1 MAKNIADLTGARAGR
16 APIKTNGNHARAAKG
31 LRFGRHFTPPGS
43 HAYDLV
49 EWERR
54 TAAITGEKGQV
65 IFEQKDV
72 EVPRSWSQLAINVVA
87 QKYFHGSAGSPERE
101 TSVRQIID
109 RVVETLA
116 RWGREGGYF
125 AGEEDAQN
133 WSEELRYLLVTQH
146 ASFNSPVWF
155 NIGVPGRAQQGSAC
169 FINSVQDSMESILD
183 LVKTEGMLFKF
194 GSGTGTNL
202 SVLRSSKEQLSGGG
216 TASGP
221 VSFMKGYD
229 SFAGS
234 IKSGGTT
241 RRAAKMV
248 ILNADHP
255 DILDFIRCKA
265 EEEKK
270 AWALIEAGYNVGF
283 NVPGGAYD
291 SVQFQNA
298 NHSVRVS
305 DDFMQAVAD
314 DKEWKTKAI
323 VDGRVID
330 KYKARDLWRDIADAA
345 WICGDPGLQFD
356 STIQDWNV
364 VPNTGR
370 INATNP
376 CSEFVFLDDTACNL
390 LSLNLMKFQTDAGK
404 FDVERYR
411 HAIDVCFTG
420 QEIIVSN
427 ASYPTPAIAKNSEA
441 LRPLGLGYANLGA
454 LLMSMG
460 LAYDSEEGGRFA
472 GALTAIM
479 TGRAF
484 AQSARMAQVKGP
496 FSEYAKNREPMLRV
510 MEKHRQAAHQLSTSP
525 ESADVV
531 DAARETWDEAVKL
544 GRQHGYRNAQA
555 TVLAPTGCL
564 VGDSLVLTD
573 RGLVRLRGLGD
584 PDGDKWQVLDAEVAT
599 DQGPRKATKFFVN
612 GAEPVVTV
620 ETSRGYRIQGTTTHR
635 IKVVDGDGRWT
646 WRRLSDIRGGD
657 RVPMMLGGM
666 VGEPAE
672 VQLPPLPD
680 AYWTSDQHTFVPR
693 RMTSDLAE
701 FIGYFMGDGS
711 LHARGIR
718 VCVTSADRDVVE
730 RLTGLGESLFG
741 LKAAVT
747 EKTGYA
753 EVAFNSV
760 RLVLWWEACGFAK
773 RPPAAEHRGK
783 GYLAHVPDAV
793 LHTNDPA
800 VYGAFVRGLF
810 EADGTVSSG
819 YVSFTTITEQFSRDV
834 QAILLA
840 LGFVTT
846 RKVDAPTTGSWGS
859 SPRYVLRL
867 LNQSVSGLFGKTVG
881 FISKRKL
888 ALVAPVNHPQAA
900 RYDHIPLSQEMLNR
914 LVPDNNRLRKVLMMS
929 VRRHGAVSRRSATE
943 LLERTGSVELKQI
956 LSFFYDSVEKAALGE
971 EQLTYDLS
979 VPDNVTYVANG
990 FVSHNTIGLMMDC
1003 DTTGIEPDLALVKY
1017 KKLVGGGLLKIVNT
1031 TVPAALRK
1039 LGYDELKVK
1048 EIVEYIDENDTIEG
1062 APHLMEEHL
1071 KVFDCA
1077 FKPVNGARSIAP
1089 MGHVRMMAAVQP
1101 FISGSMSKTVNLPTD
1116 ATVADIEQ
1124 TYMESWKLGLKCIA
1138 IYRDGC
1144 KRSQPLSTS
1153 LDKEK
1158 KAAVPGEV
1166 EYRAMR
1172 RKLPDERKAVTHKF
1186 DIQGHEGY
1194 LTVGLFDDGTPGELF
1209 VTMAKEGS
1217 TISGLMDAFA
1227 TQTSYALQFGVPLKF
1242 MVDKFSH
1249 MRFEPSGFT
1258 KNKEIPI
1265 AKSIVDYIFRWMASH
1280 FLPVEEQDE
1289 AGIIRRDP
1297 APAEPAPAPA
1307 RADNAKPAS
1316 TPTELKVIASPTTNG
1331 NGGGG
1336 VQKIAFINTDAPACP
1351 DCGAITVRSGSCYKC
1366 LNCGATTGCS

>member
-1 MAKNIADLTGARAGR
+1 MAKNVADVAGEARR
-16 APIKTNGNHARAAKG
+16 NGNGHRPKVG
-31 LRFGRHFTPPGS
+31 LRFERYFTPPDS

-54 TAAITGEKGQV
+54 TAAITSEKGQV

-87 QKYFHGSAGSPERE
+87 QKYFRGSPGSQERE

-109 RVVETLA
+109 RVVETLT

-125 AGEEDAQN
+125 ATDEDADN
-133 WSEELRYLLVTQH
+133 WSEELRFLLVTQH

-155 NIGVPGRAQQGSAC
+155 NIGVPGRQQQGSAC

-221 VSFMKGYD
+221 VSFMRGYD

-255 DILDFIRCKA
+255 DVLDFIRCKA

-298 NHSVRVS
+298 NHSVRIT
-305 DDFMQAVAD
+305 DTFMNAVAD
-314 DKEWKTKAI
+314 DKTWETHAI
-323 VDGRVID
+323 VGGRTID
-330 KYKARDLWRDIADAA
+330 TYKARTLWREIADAA

-356 STIQDWNV
+356 TTIQDWNV

-390 LSLNLMKFQTDAGK
+390 LSLNLMKFQTEGGT
-404 FDVERYR
+404 FDVERFR
-411 HAIDVCFTG
+411 RAVDVCFTG
-420 QEIIVSN
+420 QEILVSN

-460 LAYDSEEGGRFA
+460 LAYDSEEGRRFA
-472 GALTAIM
+472 GAITSIM

-484 AQSARMAQVKGP
+484 AQSARMAQVKGT
-496 FSEYAKNREPMLRV
+496 FSEFPKNREPMLRV
-510 MEKHRQAAHQLSTSP
+510 MEKHRAAAHELTTSP

-531 DAARETWDEAVKL
+531 TAAQKTWDDAVAL
-544 GRQHGYRNAQA
+544 GRTHGYRNAQA
-555 TVLAPTGCL
+555 TVLAPTG
-564 VGDSLVLTD
+564 
-573 RGLVRLRGLGD
+573 
-584 PDGDKWQVLDAEVAT
+584 
-599 DQGPRKATKFFVN
+599 
-612 GAEPVVTV
+612 
-620 ETSRGYRIQGTTTHR
+620 
-635 IKVVDGDGRWT
+635 
-646 WRRLSDIRGGD
+646 
-657 RVPMMLGGM
+657 
-666 VGEPAE
+666 
-672 VQLPPLPD
+672 
-680 AYWTSDQHTFVPR
+680 
-693 RMTSDLAE
+693 
-701 FIGYFMGDGS
+701 
-711 LHARGIR
+711 
-718 VCVTSADRDVVE
+718 
-730 RLTGLGESLFG
+730 
-741 LKAAVT
+741 
-747 EKTGYA
+747 
-753 EVAFNSV
+753 
-760 RLVLWWEACGFAK
+760 
-773 RPPAAEHRGK
+773 
-783 GYLAHVPDAV
+783 
-793 LHTNDPA
+793 
-800 VYGAFVRGLF
+800 
-810 EADGTVSSG
+810 
-819 YVSFTTITEQFSRDV
+819 
-834 QAILLA
+834 
-840 LGFVTT
+840 
-846 RKVDAPTTGSWGS
+846 
-859 SPRYVLRL
+859 
-867 LNQSVSGLFGKTVG
+867 
-881 FISKRKL
+881 
-888 ALVAPVNHPQAA
+888 
-900 RYDHIPLSQEMLNR
+900 
-914 LVPDNNRLRKVLMMS
+914 
-929 VRRHGAVSRRSATE
+929 
-943 LLERTGSVELKQI
+943 
-956 LSFFYDSVEKAALGE
+956 
-971 EQLTYDLS
+971 
-979 VPDNVTYVANG
+979 
-990 FVSHNTIGLMMDC
+990 TIGLMMDC

-1017 KKLVGGGLLKIVNT
+1017 KKLVGGGLLKIVNN

-1039 LGYDELKVK
+1039 LGYDSAEVK
-1048 EIVEYIDENDTIEG
+1048 EIVEFIDDNDTIEG
-1062 APHLMEEHL
+1062 APHLADEHL

-1077 FKPVNGARSIAP
+1077 FKPVKGSRSIAP

-1101 FISGSMSKTVNLPTD
+1101 FISGSMSKTVNLPTE
-1116 ATVADIEQ
+1116 ATVEEIEQ

-1153 LDKEK
+1153 LEK
-1158 KAAVPGEV
+1158 KKEEATEV
-1166 EYRAMR
+1166 EFRAVR
-1172 RKLPDERKAVTHKF
+1172 RKLPDERRSITHKF
-1186 DIQGHEGY
+1186 DVAGHEGY
-1194 LTVGLFDDGTPGELF
+1194 LTVGLYEDGQPGELF

-1242 MVDKFSH
+1242 MVDKFTH

-1280 FLPVEEQDE
+1280 FLPAEDAEE
-1289 AGIIRRDP
+1289 AGVIRREVTVEAAPAGPAPAPSP
-1297 APAEPAPAPA
+1297 APAELRVIA
-1307 RADNAKPAS
+1307 AKPA
-1316 TPTELKVIASPTTNG
+1316 NG
-1331 NGGGG
+1331 
-1336 VQKIAFINTDAPACP
+1336 V
-1351 DCGAITVRSGSCYKC
+1351 
-1366 LNCGATTGCS
+1366 

>member
-1 MAKNIADLTGARAGR
+1 MAKNVTDIASSRPL
-16 APIKTNGNHARAAKG
+16 KNGNGNGHGSRTKG
-31 LRFGRHFTPPGS
+31 PRFGRFFTPPGS

-54 TAAITGEKGQV
+54 TAAITGEKGQI

-72 EVPRSWSQLAINVVA
+72 EVPRTWSQLAINVVA
-87 QKYFHGSAGSPERE
+87 QKYFRGNPGSPERE

-109 RVVETLA
+109 RVVDTL
-116 RWGREGGYF
+116 RKWGQEGNYF
-125 AGEEDAQN
+125 ATSEDADN
-133 WSEELRYLLVTQH
+133 WAEELRYLLVTQH

-155 NIGVPGRAQQGSAC
+155 NIGVPGRAQQASAC
-169 FINSVQDSMESILD
+169 FINSVNDSMESILD
-183 LVKTEGMLFKF
+183 LAKTEGMLFKF

-255 DILDFIRCKA
+255 DVMDFVKSKA

-270 AWALIEAGYNVGF
+270 AWALIEAGYNAGF

-305 DDFMQAVAD
+305 DDFMRAVID
-314 DKEWKTKAI
+314 DKEWKTRAV
-323 VDGRVID
+323 VDGRTID
-330 KYKARDLWRDIADAA
+330 TFKARDLWKEIADAA

-390 LSLNLMKFQTDAGK
+390 LSLNLMKFQAEQGT
-404 FDVERYR
+404 FDVERFQR
-411 HAIDVCFTG
+411 AVDITFTG
-420 QEIIVSN
+420 QEILVSN
-427 ASYPTPAIAKNSEA
+427 ASYPTPLIAKNSEA
-441 LRPLGLGYANLGA
+441 LRPLGLGYANIGA

-460 LAYDSEEGGRFA
+460 LAYDSDEGRRFA
-472 GALTAIM
+472 GAITAIM

-510 MEKHRQAAHQLSTSP
+510 MEKHRAAAYQLTTSP
-525 ESADVV
+525 ESGAVV
-531 DAARETWDEAVKL
+531 DAARATWDEAVKL
-544 GRQHGYRNAQA
+544 GRAQGYRNAQA
-555 TVLAPTGCL
+555 TVLAPTG
-564 VGDSLVLTD
+564 
-573 RGLVRLRGLGD
+573 
-584 PDGDKWQVLDAEVAT
+584 
-599 DQGPRKATKFFVN
+599 
-612 GAEPVVTV
+612 
-620 ETSRGYRIQGTTTHR
+620 
-635 IKVVDGDGRWT
+635 
-646 WRRLSDIRGGD
+646 
-657 RVPMMLGGM
+657 
-666 VGEPAE
+666 
-672 VQLPPLPD
+672 
-680 AYWTSDQHTFVPR
+680 
-693 RMTSDLAE
+693 
-701 FIGYFMGDGS
+701 
-711 LHARGIR
+711 
-718 VCVTSADRDVVE
+718 
-730 RLTGLGESLFG
+730 
-741 LKAAVT
+741 
-747 EKTGYA
+747 
-753 EVAFNSV
+753 
-760 RLVLWWEACGFAK
+760 
-773 RPPAAEHRGK
+773 
-783 GYLAHVPDAV
+783 
-793 LHTNDPA
+793 
-800 VYGAFVRGLF
+800 
-810 EADGTVSSG
+810 
-819 YVSFTTITEQFSRDV
+819 
-834 QAILLA
+834 
-840 LGFVTT
+840 
-846 RKVDAPTTGSWGS
+846 
-859 SPRYVLRL
+859 
-867 LNQSVSGLFGKTVG
+867 
-881 FISKRKL
+881 
-888 ALVAPVNHPQAA
+888 
-900 RYDHIPLSQEMLNR
+900 
-914 LVPDNNRLRKVLMMS
+914 
-929 VRRHGAVSRRSATE
+929 
-943 LLERTGSVELKQI
+943 
-956 LSFFYDSVEKAALGE
+956 
-971 EQLTYDLS
+971 
-979 VPDNVTYVANG
+979 
-990 FVSHNTIGLMMDC
+990 TIGLMMDC

-1039 LGYDELKVK
+1039 LGYDEIKVK

-1062 APHLMEEHL
+1062 APHLQDEHL

-1077 FKPVNGARSIAP
+1077 FKPVKGTRSIAP

-1101 FISGSMSKTVNLPTD
+1101 FISGSMSKTVNLPTE
-1116 ATVADIEQ
+1116 ATIEDIQQ
-1124 TYMESWKLGLKCIA
+1124 TYMESWKLGLKCLA

-1153 LDKEK
+1153 LDKDK
-1158 KAAVPGEV
+1158 KASAAADTEQKAV
-1166 EYRAMR
+1166 R
-1172 RKLPDERKAVTHKF
+1172 RKLPDERKALTHKF
-1186 DIQGHEGY
+1186 DVGGHEGY
-1194 LTVGLFDDGTPGELF
+1194 LTVGLYEDGTPGELF

-1227 TQTSYALQFGVPLKF
+1227 TQTSYALQFGVPLRF
-1242 MVDKFSH
+1242 MIDKFSH

-1280 FLPVEEQDE
+1280 FLPEEDQDE
-1289 AGIIRRDP
+1289 VGVIRREGSPIADP
-1297 APAEPAPAPA
+1297 KPAEP
-1307 RADNAKPAS
+1307 
-1316 TPTELKVIASPTTNG
+1316 EFKVIAGPTASKTSNG
-1331 NGGGG
+1331 I
-1336 VQKIAFINTDAPACP
+1336 QKLAFVNTGDAPACP

>member
-1 MAKNIADLTGARAGR
+1 MAKNLADLTGARG
-16 APIKTNGNHARAAKG
+16 PKNGNGNGHSGKAKG
-31 LRFGRHFTPPGS
+31 LRFGRFFTPPGS

-87 QKYFHGSAGSPERE
+87 QKYFRGSPGSPERE

-109 RVVETLA
+109 RVVDTIA
-116 RWGREGGYF
+116 SWGREGGYF
-125 AGEEDAQN
+125 ASEEDAEN
-133 WSEELRYLLVTQH
+133 WAEELRYLLVTQH

-155 NIGVPGRAQQGSAC
+155 NIGIPGRSQQASAC
-169 FINSVQDSMESILD
+169 FINSVHDSMESILD
-183 LVKTEGMLFKF
+183 LAKTEGMLFKF

-255 DILDFIRCKA
+255 DILEFIRCKA

-283 NVPGGAYD
+283 NVTGGAYD

-298 NHSVRVS
+298 NNSVRVS
-305 DDFMQAVAD
+305 DEFMQAVEG
-314 DKEWKTKAI
+314 DKKWETKAV

-330 KYKARDLWRDIADAA
+330 SYKARDLWREIAEAT

-356 STIQDWNV
+356 TTIQDWNV

-390 LSLNLMKFQTDAGK
+390 LSLNLMKFQNDQGK
-404 FDVERYR
+404 FDVDQFRR
-411 HAIDVCFTG
+411 AVDICFTG

-427 ASYPTPAIAKNSEA
+427 ASYPTPAIGKNSEA

-472 GALTAIM
+472 GAITAIM

-496 FSEYAKNREPMLRV
+496 FSEFARNREPMLRV

-525 ESADVV
+525 ESAEVV

-544 GRQHGYRNAQA
+544 GRAHGYRNAQA
-555 TVLAPTGCL
+555 TVLAPTG
-564 VGDSLVLTD
+564 
-573 RGLVRLRGLGD
+573 
-584 PDGDKWQVLDAEVAT
+584 
-599 DQGPRKATKFFVN
+599 
-612 GAEPVVTV
+612 
-620 ETSRGYRIQGTTTHR
+620 
-635 IKVVDGDGRWT
+635 
-646 WRRLSDIRGGD
+646 
-657 RVPMMLGGM
+657 
-666 VGEPAE
+666 
-672 VQLPPLPD
+672 
-680 AYWTSDQHTFVPR
+680 
-693 RMTSDLAE
+693 
-701 FIGYFMGDGS
+701 
-711 LHARGIR
+711 
-718 VCVTSADRDVVE
+718 
-730 RLTGLGESLFG
+730 
-741 LKAAVT
+741 
-747 EKTGYA
+747 
-753 EVAFNSV
+753 
-760 RLVLWWEACGFAK
+760 
-773 RPPAAEHRGK
+773 
-783 GYLAHVPDAV
+783 
-793 LHTNDPA
+793 
-800 VYGAFVRGLF
+800 
-810 EADGTVSSG
+810 
-819 YVSFTTITEQFSRDV
+819 
-834 QAILLA
+834 
-840 LGFVTT
+840 
-846 RKVDAPTTGSWGS
+846 
-859 SPRYVLRL
+859 
-867 LNQSVSGLFGKTVG
+867 
-881 FISKRKL
+881 
-888 ALVAPVNHPQAA
+888 
-900 RYDHIPLSQEMLNR
+900 
-914 LVPDNNRLRKVLMMS
+914 
-929 VRRHGAVSRRSATE
+929 
-943 LLERTGSVELKQI
+943 
-956 LSFFYDSVEKAALGE
+956 
-971 EQLTYDLS
+971 
-979 VPDNVTYVANG
+979 
-990 FVSHNTIGLMMDC
+990 TIGLMMDC

-1039 LGYDELKVK
+1039 LGYDEKSVK

-1077 FKPVNGARSIAP
+1077 FKPVNGTRSIAP

-1116 ATVADIEQ
+1116 ATAEDIQQ

-1153 LDKEK
+1153 LDKDK
-1158 KAAVPGEV
+1158 KATAPGEV

-1280 FLPVEEQDE
+1280 FFTVDEQDE
-1289 AGIIRRDP
+1289 VGIVRREA
-1297 APAEPAPAPA
+1297 APIEPAPAPTK
-1307 RADNAKPAS
+1307 ADNARPAS
-1316 TPTELKVIASPTTNG
+1316 TPTELKVIAHPGNG
-1331 NGGGG
+1331 NGG
-1336 VQKIAFINTDAPACP
+1336 VQKIAFVNTDAPACP

>member
-1 MAKNIADLTGARAGR
+1 MAKNLADLTGARA
-16 APIKTNGNHARAAKG
+16 KNGNGNGHHKAKG
-31 LRFGRHFTPPGS
+31 LRFGRFFTPPGS

-87 QKYFHGSAGSPERE
+87 QKYFRGSPGSPERE

-109 RVVETLA
+109 RVVDTIA
-116 RWGREGGYF
+116 SWGREGGYF
-125 AGEEDAQN
+125 ATEEDAQN
-133 WSEELRYLLVTQH
+133 WAEELRFLLVTQQ

-155 NIGVPGRAQQGSAC
+155 NIGIPGRSQQASAC
-169 FINSVQDSMESILD
+169 FINSVRDSMESILD
-183 LVKTEGMLFKF
+183 LAKTEGMLFKF

-255 DILDFIRCKA
+255 DVFDFIRSKA

-270 AWALIEAGYNVGF
+270 AWALIEAGYNAGF

-298 NHSVRVS
+298 NHSVRVT
-305 DDFMQAVAD
+305 DDFMRAVID
-314 DKEWKTKAI
+314 DKEWKTKAV
-323 VDGRVID
+323 VDGRTIET
-330 KYKARDLWRDIADAA
+330 YKARDMWRDIADAA

-356 STIQDWNV
+356 TTIQDWNV

-390 LSLNLMKFQTDAGK
+390 LSLNLMKFQTDRGT
-404 FDVERYR
+404 FDVERFR
-411 HAIDVCFTG
+411 RAVDVCFTG
-420 QEIIVSN
+420 QEILVSN
-427 ASYPTPAIAKNSEA
+427 ASYPTPAIGKNSDA
-441 LRPLGLGYANLGA
+441 LRPLGLGYANIGA

-460 LAYDSEEGGRFA
+460 LAYDSDEGRRFA
-472 GALTAIM
+472 GGITAIM

-510 MEKHRQAAHQLSTSP
+510 MEKHRAAAYQLTSSP

-531 DAARETWDEAVKL
+531 QAARETWDEAVKL
-544 GRQHGYRNAQA
+544 GRAHGYRNAQA
-555 TVLAPTGCL
+555 TVLAPTG
-564 VGDSLVLTD
+564 
-573 RGLVRLRGLGD
+573 
-584 PDGDKWQVLDAEVAT
+584 
-599 DQGPRKATKFFVN
+599 
-612 GAEPVVTV
+612 
-620 ETSRGYRIQGTTTHR
+620 
-635 IKVVDGDGRWT
+635 
-646 WRRLSDIRGGD
+646 
-657 RVPMMLGGM
+657 
-666 VGEPAE
+666 
-672 VQLPPLPD
+672 
-680 AYWTSDQHTFVPR
+680 
-693 RMTSDLAE
+693 
-701 FIGYFMGDGS
+701 
-711 LHARGIR
+711 
-718 VCVTSADRDVVE
+718 
-730 RLTGLGESLFG
+730 
-741 LKAAVT
+741 
-747 EKTGYA
+747 
-753 EVAFNSV
+753 
-760 RLVLWWEACGFAK
+760 
-773 RPPAAEHRGK
+773 
-783 GYLAHVPDAV
+783 
-793 LHTNDPA
+793 
-800 VYGAFVRGLF
+800 
-810 EADGTVSSG
+810 
-819 YVSFTTITEQFSRDV
+819 
-834 QAILLA
+834 
-840 LGFVTT
+840 
-846 RKVDAPTTGSWGS
+846 
-859 SPRYVLRL
+859 
-867 LNQSVSGLFGKTVG
+867 
-881 FISKRKL
+881 
-888 ALVAPVNHPQAA
+888 
-900 RYDHIPLSQEMLNR
+900 
-914 LVPDNNRLRKVLMMS
+914 
-929 VRRHGAVSRRSATE
+929 
-943 LLERTGSVELKQI
+943 
-956 LSFFYDSVEKAALGE
+956 
-971 EQLTYDLS
+971 
-979 VPDNVTYVANG
+979 
-990 FVSHNTIGLMMDC
+990 TIGLMMDC

-1039 LGYDELKVK
+1039 LGYDEITVK

-1062 APHLMEEHL
+1062 APHLQDEHL

-1077 FKPVNGARSIAP
+1077 FKPVKGARSIAP

-1116 ATVADIEQ
+1116 ATVEEIEQ
-1124 TYMESWKLGLKCIA
+1124 TYMESWNLGLKCIA

-1153 LDKEK
+1153 LEKEK
-1158 KAAVPGEV
+1158 KAVAAAPDI

-1186 DIQGHEGY
+1186 DIAGHEGY
-1194 LTVGLFDDGTPGELF
+1194 LTVGLYEDGMPGELF

-1258 KNKEIPI
+1258 KNREIPI

-1289 AGIIRRDP
+1289 AGVIRREESP
-1297 APAEPAPAPA
+1297 API
-1307 RADNAKPAS
+1307 ADPKPD
-1316 TPTELKVIASPTTNG
+1316 TTEFKVVASPSS
-1331 NGGGG
+1331 
-1336 VQKIAFINTDAPACP
+1336 VQKLAFVNTGDAPACA

-1366 LNCGATTGCS
+1366 MNCGATTGCS

>member
-1 MAKNIADLTGARAGR
+1 MAKNLTDTDGDGVATGARASS
-16 APIKTNGNHARAAKG
+16 KHSNGNGSGHGKAKG
-31 LRFGRHFTPPGS
+31 LRFSRFFTPIGS

-87 QKYFHGSAGSPERE
+87 QKYFRGSPGSPDRE

-109 RVVETLA
+109 RVVDTLA
-116 RWGREGGYF
+116 KWGREGGYF
-125 AGEEDAQN
+125 ATEDDVRN

-155 NIGVPGRAQQGSAC
+155 NIGVPGRSQQASAC

-183 LVKTEGMLFKF
+183 LAKTEGMLFKF

-255 DILDFIRCKA
+255 DVMDFIRCKA

-298 NHSVRVS
+298 NHSVRVT
-305 DDFMQAVAD
+305 DDFMRAVID
-314 DKEWKTKAI
+314 DKEWKTKAV
-323 VDGRVID
+323 VDGRTVD
-330 KYKARDLWRDIADAA
+330 TYRARDLWREIADAA

-356 STIQDWNV
+356 TTIQDWNV

-390 LSLNLMKFQTDAGK
+390 LSLNLMKFQAPETNGQGTNGKDGK
-404 FDVERYR
+404 FDVERLQR
-411 HAIDVCFTG
+411 AVDVCFTG
-420 QEIIVSN
+420 QEILVSN
-427 ASYPTPAIAKNSEA
+427 ASYPTPQIAKNSEA
-441 LRPLGLGYANLGA
+441 LRPLGLGYANIGA

-460 LAYDSEEGGRFA
+460 LAYDSDEGRRFA
-472 GALTAIM
+472 GAITAIM

-496 FSEYAKNREPMLRV
+496 FSEYSKNREPMLHV
-510 MEKHRQAAHQLSTSP
+510 MEKHRAAAHQLSSSP
-525 ESADVV
+525 DSAEVV
-531 DAARETWDEAVKL
+531 NAARSTWDEAVKL
-544 GRQHGYRNAQA
+544 GRTHGYRNAQA
-555 TVLAPTGCL
+555 TVLAPTG
-564 VGDSLVLTD
+564 
-573 RGLVRLRGLGD
+573 
-584 PDGDKWQVLDAEVAT
+584 
-599 DQGPRKATKFFVN
+599 
-612 GAEPVVTV
+612 
-620 ETSRGYRIQGTTTHR
+620 
-635 IKVVDGDGRWT
+635 
-646 WRRLSDIRGGD
+646 
-657 RVPMMLGGM
+657 
-666 VGEPAE
+666 
-672 VQLPPLPD
+672 
-680 AYWTSDQHTFVPR
+680 
-693 RMTSDLAE
+693 
-701 FIGYFMGDGS
+701 
-711 LHARGIR
+711 
-718 VCVTSADRDVVE
+718 
-730 RLTGLGESLFG
+730 
-741 LKAAVT
+741 
-747 EKTGYA
+747 
-753 EVAFNSV
+753 
-760 RLVLWWEACGFAK
+760 
-773 RPPAAEHRGK
+773 
-783 GYLAHVPDAV
+783 
-793 LHTNDPA
+793 
-800 VYGAFVRGLF
+800 
-810 EADGTVSSG
+810 
-819 YVSFTTITEQFSRDV
+819 
-834 QAILLA
+834 
-840 LGFVTT
+840 
-846 RKVDAPTTGSWGS
+846 
-859 SPRYVLRL
+859 
-867 LNQSVSGLFGKTVG
+867 
-881 FISKRKL
+881 
-888 ALVAPVNHPQAA
+888 
-900 RYDHIPLSQEMLNR
+900 
-914 LVPDNNRLRKVLMMS
+914 
-929 VRRHGAVSRRSATE
+929 
-943 LLERTGSVELKQI
+943 
-956 LSFFYDSVEKAALGE
+956 
-971 EQLTYDLS
+971 
-979 VPDNVTYVANG
+979 
-990 FVSHNTIGLMMDC
+990 TIGLMMDC

-1039 LGYDELKVK
+1039 LGYDEIKVK

-1062 APHLMEEHL
+1062 APHLQDEHL

-1077 FKPVNGARSIAP
+1077 FKPVKGTRSIAP

-1116 ATVADIEQ
+1116 ATVEDIQQ
-1124 TYMESWKLGLKCIA
+1124 TYTESWKLGLKCIA

-1153 LDKEK
+1153 LDKDK
-1158 KAAVPGEV
+1158 KASAAQPQDV
-1166 EYRAMR
+1166 EYRAVR

-1186 DIQGHEGY
+1186 DIAGHEGY
-1194 LTVGLFDDGTPGELF
+1194 LTVGLYEDGMPGELF

-1242 MVDKFSH
+1242 MVDKFTH

-1280 FLPVEEQDE
+1280 FLPVEDQDE
-1289 AGIIRRDP
+1289 AGIIRRDD
-1297 APAEPAPAPA
+1297 APAPIT
-1307 RADNAKPAS
+1307 DPKPA
-1316 TPTELKVIASPTTNG
+1316 TPEFKVIAAPAPKTING
-1331 NGGGG
+1331 TAT
-1336 VQKIAFINTDAPACP
+1336 QKIAFINTDAPACP
-1351 DCGAITVRSGSCYKC
+1351 DCGSITVRSGSCYKC

>member
-1 MAKNIADLTGARAGR
+1 MAKNLADLTGARPA
-16 APIKTNGNHARAAKG
+16 KNGNGHGNKARG
-31 LRFGRHFTPPGS
+31 LHFGRVFTPPGS
-43 HAYDLV
+43 HAFDLV

-87 QKYFHGSAGSPERE
+87 QKYFRGSPGSPERE

-109 RVVETLA
+109 RVVDTIA
-116 RWGREGGYF
+116 NWGREGGYF
-125 AGEEDAQN
+125 ATEEDAEN
-133 WSEELRYLLVTQH
+133 WSQELRFLLVAQH

-155 NIGVPGRAQQGSAC
+155 NIGVPGRQQQASAC
-169 FINSVQDSMESILD
+169 FINSVNDSMESILE

-255 DILDFIRCKA
+255 DVLDFIRSKA

-270 AWALIEAGYNVGF
+270 AWALIEAGYNAGF

-305 DDFMQAVAD
+305 DDFMRAVID
-314 DKEWKTKAI
+314 DKEWKTKAV
-323 VDGRVID
+323 VDGRTVET
-330 KYKARDLWRDIADAA
+330 YKARDLWREIADAA

-356 STIQDWNV
+356 TTIQDWNV

-390 LSLNLMKFQTDAGK
+390 LSLNLMKFQTDQGT
-404 FDVERYR
+404 FDVERFR

-420 QEIIVSN
+420 QEILVSN

-441 LRPLGLGYANLGA
+441 LRPLGLGYANIGA

-460 LAYDSEEGGRFA
+460 LAYDSDEGRRFA
-472 GALTAIM
+472 GAITSIM

-496 FSEYAKNREPMLRV
+496 FSEYSKNRQPMLRV
-510 MEKHRQAAHQLSTSP
+510 MEKHRAAAYELSTSP
-525 ESADVV
+525 EAAEVV
-531 DAARETWDEAVKL
+531 TAARETRDDAVKL
-544 GRQHGYRNAQA
+544 GRANGYRNAQA
-555 TVLAPTGCL
+555 TVLAPTG
-564 VGDSLVLTD
+564 
-573 RGLVRLRGLGD
+573 
-584 PDGDKWQVLDAEVAT
+584 
-599 DQGPRKATKFFVN
+599 
-612 GAEPVVTV
+612 
-620 ETSRGYRIQGTTTHR
+620 
-635 IKVVDGDGRWT
+635 
-646 WRRLSDIRGGD
+646 
-657 RVPMMLGGM
+657 
-666 VGEPAE
+666 
-672 VQLPPLPD
+672 
-680 AYWTSDQHTFVPR
+680 
-693 RMTSDLAE
+693 
-701 FIGYFMGDGS
+701 
-711 LHARGIR
+711 
-718 VCVTSADRDVVE
+718 
-730 RLTGLGESLFG
+730 
-741 LKAAVT
+741 
-747 EKTGYA
+747 
-753 EVAFNSV
+753 
-760 RLVLWWEACGFAK
+760 
-773 RPPAAEHRGK
+773 
-783 GYLAHVPDAV
+783 
-793 LHTNDPA
+793 
-800 VYGAFVRGLF
+800 
-810 EADGTVSSG
+810 
-819 YVSFTTITEQFSRDV
+819 
-834 QAILLA
+834 
-840 LGFVTT
+840 
-846 RKVDAPTTGSWGS
+846 
-859 SPRYVLRL
+859 
-867 LNQSVSGLFGKTVG
+867 
-881 FISKRKL
+881 
-888 ALVAPVNHPQAA
+888 
-900 RYDHIPLSQEMLNR
+900 
-914 LVPDNNRLRKVLMMS
+914 
-929 VRRHGAVSRRSATE
+929 
-943 LLERTGSVELKQI
+943 
-956 LSFFYDSVEKAALGE
+956 
-971 EQLTYDLS
+971 
-979 VPDNVTYVANG
+979 
-990 FVSHNTIGLMMDC
+990 TIGLMMDC

-1039 LGYDELKVK
+1039 LGYDEIKVK

-1062 APHLMEEHL
+1062 APHLQDEHL

-1077 FKPVNGARSIAP
+1077 FKPVKGTRSIAP
-1089 MGHVRMMAAVQP
+1089 MGHVRMMAGVQP

-1116 ATVADIEQ
+1116 ATVEEIQQ
-1124 TYMESWKLGLKCIA
+1124 TYVESWKLGLKCIA

-1153 LDKEK
+1153 LDKDAGRAQGASTK
-1158 KAAVPGEV
+1158 SAASPAEV

-1172 RKLPDERKAVTHKF
+1172 RKLPEERKAITHKF
-1186 DIQGHEGY
+1186 DIAGHEGY
-1194 LTVGLFDDGTPGELF
+1194 LTVGLYEDGTPGELF

-1280 FLPVEEQDE
+1280 FLPVEDQDE
-1289 AGIIRRDP
+1289 AGVIRRDEAQVPSSDPKPVEPEFKVIATP
-1297 APAEPAPAPA
+1297 APAG
-1307 RADNAKPAS
+1307 RAQGAQPDRTITGTA
-1316 TPTELKVIASPTTNG
+1316 I
-1331 NGGGG
+1331 
-1336 VQKIAFINTDAPACP
+1336 QKIAFVNTGDAPACA

>member
-1 MAKNIADLTGARAGR
+1 MAKNAADLSTGAR
-16 APIKTNGNHARAAKG
+16 KNGNHKNGTAKPG
-31 LRFGRHFTPPGS
+31 LRFGRYFTPGDS
-43 HAYDLV
+43 HAYDLI

-54 TAAITGEKGQV
+54 TAAITGEKGQL

-87 QKYFHGSAGSPERE
+87 QKYFRGGAGTPERE
-101 TSVRQIID
+101 TSVRQLID
-109 RVVETLA
+109 RVVETLKK
-116 RWGREGGYF
+116 WGLEGAYF
-125 AGEEDAQN
+125 ATDEDAEN
-133 WSEELRYLLVTQH
+133 WAQELRYLLVTQH

-155 NIGVPGRAQQGSAC
+155 NLGVPNRAQQGSAC
-169 FINSVQDSMESILD
+169 FINSVQDSMESILE

-255 DILDFIRCKA
+255 DILDFIHSKA
-265 EEEKK
+265 DEEKK

-298 NHSVRVS
+298 NHSVRVT
-305 DDFMQAVAD
+305 DEFMQAVVD
-314 DKEWKTKAI
+314 DKQWTTKAV

-330 KYKARDLWRDIADAA
+330 TYKARDVWKDIAEAA
-345 WICGDPGLQFD
+345 WVCGDPGLQFD

-390 LSLNLMKFQTDAGK
+390 LSLNLMKFQTDDGK
-404 FDVERYR
+404 VDVDRLR
-411 HAIDVCFTG
+411 RAVDICFTG

-460 LAYDSEEGGRFA
+460 LAYDSDEGRRFA
-472 GALTAIM
+472 GAITAIM

-510 MEKHRQAAHQLSTSP
+510 MEKHRQAAHQLPTSP
-525 ESADVV
+525 ESAEVV
-531 DAARETWDEAVKL
+531 DAARETWDDAVKL
-544 GRQHGYRNAQA
+544 GRLHGYRNAQA
-555 TVLAPTGCL
+555 TVLAPTG
-564 VGDSLVLTD
+564 
-573 RGLVRLRGLGD
+573 
-584 PDGDKWQVLDAEVAT
+584 
-599 DQGPRKATKFFVN
+599 
-612 GAEPVVTV
+612 
-620 ETSRGYRIQGTTTHR
+620 
-635 IKVVDGDGRWT
+635 
-646 WRRLSDIRGGD
+646 
-657 RVPMMLGGM
+657 
-666 VGEPAE
+666 
-672 VQLPPLPD
+672 
-680 AYWTSDQHTFVPR
+680 
-693 RMTSDLAE
+693 
-701 FIGYFMGDGS
+701 
-711 LHARGIR
+711 
-718 VCVTSADRDVVE
+718 
-730 RLTGLGESLFG
+730 
-741 LKAAVT
+741 
-747 EKTGYA
+747 
-753 EVAFNSV
+753 
-760 RLVLWWEACGFAK
+760 
-773 RPPAAEHRGK
+773 
-783 GYLAHVPDAV
+783 
-793 LHTNDPA
+793 
-800 VYGAFVRGLF
+800 
-810 EADGTVSSG
+810 
-819 YVSFTTITEQFSRDV
+819 
-834 QAILLA
+834 
-840 LGFVTT
+840 
-846 RKVDAPTTGSWGS
+846 
-859 SPRYVLRL
+859 
-867 LNQSVSGLFGKTVG
+867 
-881 FISKRKL
+881 
-888 ALVAPVNHPQAA
+888 
-900 RYDHIPLSQEMLNR
+900 
-914 LVPDNNRLRKVLMMS
+914 
-929 VRRHGAVSRRSATE
+929 
-943 LLERTGSVELKQI
+943 
-956 LSFFYDSVEKAALGE
+956 
-971 EQLTYDLS
+971 
-979 VPDNVTYVANG
+979 
-990 FVSHNTIGLMMDC
+990 TIGLMMDC

-1017 KKLVGGGLLKIVNT
+1017 KKLVGGGLLKIVNG

-1039 LGYDELKVK
+1039 LGYDSKEVK
-1048 EIVEYIDENDTIEG
+1048 DIVEYIDENDTIEG
-1062 APHLMEEHL
+1062 APLLQEDHL

-1077 FKPVNGARSIAP
+1077 FKPVKGMRSIAP

-1101 FISGSMSKTVNLPTD
+1101 FISGSMSKTVNLPTE
-1116 ATVADIEQ
+1116 ATIEDIQQ
-1124 TYMESWKLGLKCIA
+1124 TYLESWKLGLKCIA

-1153 LDKEK
+1153 LAKEK
-1158 KAAVPGEV
+1158 KTV
-1166 EYRAMR
+1166 EPAGPDYRAVR
-1172 RKLPDERKAVTHKF
+1172 RRLSDERKSITHKF

-1194 LTVGLFDDGTPGELF
+1194 LTVGMFEDGQPGELF

-1289 AGIIRRDP
+1289 AGVVRRETPVATTP
-1297 APAEPAPAPA
+1297 APA
-1307 RADNAKPAS
+1307 
-1316 TPTELKVIASPTTNG
+1316 TPGVTPSSELKVIASPANG
-1331 NGGGG
+1331 I
-1336 VQKIAFINTDAPACP
+1336 QKIAFINTDAPACP

>member
-1 MAKNIADLTGARAGR
+1 MAKNLADVTGARTV
-16 APIKTNGNHARAAKG
+16 KHSNGNGHGKAKG
-31 LRFGRHFTPPGS
+31 LRFGRFFTPAGS

-87 QKYFHGSAGSPERE
+87 QKYFRGSPGSPERE

-125 AGEEDAQN
+125 ATEEDVLN
-133 WSEELRYLLVTQH
+133 WSEELRYLLVTQQ

-155 NIGVPGRAQQGSAC
+155 NIGVPGRQQQASAC
-169 FINSVQDSMESILD
+169 FINSVNDSMESILD
-183 LVKTEGMLFKF
+183 LAKTEGMLFKF

-255 DILDFIRCKA
+255 DVMDFIHSKA
-265 EEEKK
+265 VEEKK
-270 AWALIEAGYNVGF
+270 AWALIEAGYNAGF

-298 NHSVRVS
+298 NHSVRVT
-305 DDFMQAVAD
+305 DDFMRAVID
-314 DKEWKTKAI
+314 DKEWKTKAV
-323 VDGRVID
+323 VDGRTID
-330 KYKARDLWRDIADAA
+330 TYKARDLWREIADAA

-356 STIQDWNV
+356 TTIQDWNV

-376 CSEFVFLDDTACNL
+376 CSEFVFVDDTACNL
-390 LSLNLMKFQTDAGK
+390 LSINLLKFQSEQGT
-404 FDVERYR
+404 FDVERFQR
-411 HAIDVCFTG
+411 AVDITFTA
-420 QEIIVSN
+420 QEILVSS
-427 ASYPTPAIAKNSEA
+427 ASYPTPQIAKNSEA
-441 LRPLGLGYANLGA
+441 LRPLGLGYANIGA

-460 LAYDSEEGGRFA
+460 LAYDSDEGRRFA
-472 GALTAIM
+472 GAITAIM

-496 FSEYAKNREPMLRV
+496 FSEFAKNREPMLRV
-510 MEKHRQAAHQLSTSP
+510 MEKHRAAAHEITSSP

-531 DAARETWDEAVKL
+531 KAARDTWDETVKL
-544 GRQHGYRNAQA
+544 GRAHGYRNAQA

-564 VGDSLVLTD
+564 VGDSLVLTN
-573 RGLVRLRGLGD
+573 RGLVRLRSLGD
-584 PDGDKWQVLDAEVAT
+584 PDGEKWQDLDAEVAT
-599 DQGPRKATKFFVN
+599 DAGSRKATKYFVN

-635 IKVVDGDGRWT
+635 IKVVDTEGKWT
-646 WRRLSDIRGGD
+646 WRRLADIRAGD

-666 VGEPAE
+666 VGGAND

-680 AYWTSDQHTFVPR
+680 AYWTSDARTFVPR
-693 RMTSDLAE
+693 RMTPDLAE
-701 FIGYFMGDGS
+701 FVGYYMGDGS
-711 LHARGIR
+711 MHAKGVRL
-718 VCVTSADRDVVE
+718 CVTGSDTDVVE
-730 RLTGLGESLFG
+730 RLKSLGRSLFG
-741 LKAAVT
+741 LEPAVT
-747 EKTGYA
+747 EKGGYT
-753 EVAFNSV
+753 EVALHSV
-760 RLVLWWEACGFAK
+760 RLALWWEACGFIK
-773 RPPAAEHRGK
+773 RAPSPEHTGK
-783 GYLAHVPDAV
+783 GYVAHVPDAV
-793 LHTNDPA
+793 LHANDPG
-800 VYGAFVRGLF
+800 VYAAFVRGLF

-819 YVSFTTITEQFSRDV
+819 YVSFTTVSEQFSRDV
-834 QAILLA
+834 QAVLLA

-846 RKVDAPTTGSWGS
+846 RKVDQPGNGSWGS
-859 SPRYVLRL
+859 SPRYILRL
-867 LNQSVSGLFGKTVG
+867 LNQATAEPFGKLVG
-881 FISKRKL
+881 FISQRKSDM
-888 ALVAPVNHPQAA
+888 VGPSEHPQAA
-900 RYDHIPLSQEMLNR
+900 RYDHIPLSVAMLDEIAPAN
-914 LVPDNNRLRKVLMMS
+914 DRLRKVLVAS
-929 VRRHGAVSRRSATE
+929 IRRHGGVTRRSATE
-943 LLERTGSVELKQI
+943 LLERTGSLELKQI
-956 LSFFYDSVEKAALGE
+956 LSFFYDSVEKAELGE
-971 EQLTYDLS
+971 EQFTYDLS
-979 VPDNVTYVANG
+979 VPENVTYVANG

-1039 LGYDELKVK
+1039 LGYDEIKVK

-1062 APHLMEEHL
+1062 APHLQDEHL

-1077 FKPVNGARSIAP
+1077 FKPVKGSRSIAP
-1089 MGHVRMMAAVQP
+1089 MGHVRMMAGVQP
-1101 FISGSMSKTVNLPTD
+1101 FISGSMSKTVNLPTE
-1116 ATVADIEQ
+1116 ATIEDIQQ
-1124 TYMESWKLGLKCIA
+1124 TYLESWKLGLKCIA

-1158 KAAVPGEV
+1158 KKDLSADV
-1166 EYRAMR
+1166 EYRAVR
-1172 RKLPDERKAVTHKF
+1172 RKLPDERKALTHKF
-1186 DIQGHEGY
+1186 DIGGHEGY
-1194 LTVGLFDDGTPGELF
+1194 LTVGLYEDGTPGELF

-1280 FLPVEEQDE
+1280 FLPVEDQDE
-1289 AGIIRRDP
+1289 VGIIRRDE
-1297 APAEPAPAPA
+1297 APSAV
-1307 RADNAKPAS
+1307 ADPKPS
-1316 TPTELKVIASPTTNG
+1316 DPEFKVIASPKTTNG
-1331 NGGGG
+1331 ISS
-1336 VQKIAFINTDAPACP
+1336 QKIAFVNTDAPACP
-1351 DCGAITVRSGSCYKC
+1351 DCGSITVRSGSCYKC

>member
-1 MAKNIADLTGARAGR
+1 MAKNLTDLTAARSGR
-16 APIKTNGNHARAAKG
+16 PEKANGNHKVAGAKG
-31 LRFGRHFTPPGS
+31 LRFGRYFTPPGS
-43 HAYDLV
+43 HAFDLI

-54 TAAITGEKGQV
+54 TAGITGEKGQV

-87 QKYFHGSAGSPERE
+87 QKYFRGSPGSPERE
-101 TSVRQIID
+101 TSVRQLID
-109 RVVETLA
+109 RVVDTLA
-116 RWGREGGYF
+116 AWGRADGYF
-125 AGEEDAQN
+125 ASEEDAAN
-133 WSEELRYLLVTQH
+133 WAEELRYLLVTQH

-155 NIGVPGRAQQGSAC
+155 NIGVPGRSQQGSAC

-255 DILDFIRCKA
+255 DVLDFIRCKA

-298 NHSVRVS
+298 NHSVRLS
-305 DDFMQAVAD
+305 DEFMDAVVED
-314 DKEWKTKAI
+314 RNWETKAI
-323 VDGRVID
+323 VGGRVID
-330 KYKARDLWRDIADAA
+330 TYKARTLWREIADAA

-356 STIQDWNV
+356 TTIQDWNV

-390 LSLNLMKFQTDAGK
+390 LSLNLMKFQNEQGRV
-404 FDVERYR
+404 DVDRLR
-411 HAIDVCFTG
+411 RAIDICFTG
-420 QEIIVSN
+420 QEILVSN
-427 ASYPTPAIAKNSEA
+427 ASYPTPAIGKNSEA

-460 LAYDSEEGGRFA
+460 LAYDSDEGRRFA
-472 GALTAIM
+472 GGITAIM

-496 FSEYAKNREPMLRV
+496 FSEFARNREPMLRV
-510 MEKHRQAAHQLSTSP
+510 MEKHRQAAHELPTSP
-525 ESADVV
+525 ESAEVV

-544 GRQHGYRNAQA
+544 GRAHGYRNAQA
-555 TVLAPTGCL
+555 TVLAPTG
-564 VGDSLVLTD
+564 
-573 RGLVRLRGLGD
+573 
-584 PDGDKWQVLDAEVAT
+584 
-599 DQGPRKATKFFVN
+599 
-612 GAEPVVTV
+612 
-620 ETSRGYRIQGTTTHR
+620 
-635 IKVVDGDGRWT
+635 
-646 WRRLSDIRGGD
+646 
-657 RVPMMLGGM
+657 
-666 VGEPAE
+666 
-672 VQLPPLPD
+672 
-680 AYWTSDQHTFVPR
+680 
-693 RMTSDLAE
+693 
-701 FIGYFMGDGS
+701 
-711 LHARGIR
+711 
-718 VCVTSADRDVVE
+718 
-730 RLTGLGESLFG
+730 
-741 LKAAVT
+741 
-747 EKTGYA
+747 
-753 EVAFNSV
+753 
-760 RLVLWWEACGFAK
+760 
-773 RPPAAEHRGK
+773 
-783 GYLAHVPDAV
+783 
-793 LHTNDPA
+793 
-800 VYGAFVRGLF
+800 
-810 EADGTVSSG
+810 
-819 YVSFTTITEQFSRDV
+819 
-834 QAILLA
+834 
-840 LGFVTT
+840 
-846 RKVDAPTTGSWGS
+846 
-859 SPRYVLRL
+859 
-867 LNQSVSGLFGKTVG
+867 
-881 FISKRKL
+881 
-888 ALVAPVNHPQAA
+888 
-900 RYDHIPLSQEMLNR
+900 
-914 LVPDNNRLRKVLMMS
+914 
-929 VRRHGAVSRRSATE
+929 
-943 LLERTGSVELKQI
+943 
-956 LSFFYDSVEKAALGE
+956 
-971 EQLTYDLS
+971 
-979 VPDNVTYVANG
+979 
-990 FVSHNTIGLMMDC
+990 TIGLMMDC

-1039 LGYDELKVK
+1039 LGYEEQLVK
-1048 EIVEYIDENDTIEG
+1048 EIVEYIDDNDTIEG
-1062 APHLMEEHL
+1062 APHLTEDHL

-1077 FKPVNGARSIAP
+1077 FKPVKGMRSIAP

-1101 FISGSMSKTVNLPTD
+1101 FISGSMSKTVNLPTE
-1116 ATVADIEQ
+1116 ATVEDIEQ
-1124 TYMESWKLGLKCIA
+1124 TYLESWKLGLKCIA

-1153 LDKEK
+1153 RDKDAGRES
-1158 KAAVPGEV
+1158 AAVPGEV
-1166 EYRAMR
+1166 EYHAMR

-1194 LTVGLFDDGTPGELF
+1194 LTVGMFDDGTPGELF

-1280 FLPVEEQDE
+1280 FMPVEEQDE
-1289 AGIIRRDP
+1289 AGIIRREP
-1297 APAEPAPAPA
+1297 AATVTPVPTSASTTTPPAEL
-1307 RADNAKPAS
+1307 KPTA
-1316 TPTELKVIASPTTNG
+1316 TELKVIAAPTTNG
-1331 NGGGG
+1331 NGGHGG
-1336 VQKIAFINTDAPACP
+1336 VQRIAFVNTDAPACP

>member
-1 MAKNIADLTGARAGR
+1 MAKNVADLATGARKNGNQNGTHKPNGAGR
-16 APIKTNGNHARAAKG
+16 AQGAHSGKVAG
-31 LRFGRHFTPPGS
+31 LRFDRHFTPAGS
-43 HAYDLV
+43 HAYDLI

-87 QKYFHGSAGSPERE
+87 QKYFRGSPGSPERE

-109 RVVETLA
+109 RVVDTLA
-116 RWGREGGYF
+116 RWGRDGGYF
-125 AGEEDAQN
+125 ASEEDAEN
-133 WSEELRYLLVTQH
+133 WAQELRYLLVTQH

-155 NIGVPGRAQQGSAC
+155 NIGVPGRSQQGSAC
-169 FINSVQDSMESILD
+169 FINSVQDSMDSILD

-202 SVLRSSKEQLSGGG
+202 SVLRSSREQLSGGG

-255 DILDFIRCKA
+255 DVLDFIRCKA

-298 NHSVRVS
+298 NHSVRIS
-305 DDFMQAVAD
+305 DEFMEAVEA
-314 DKEWKTKAI
+314 DKEWETKAI
-323 VDGRVID
+323 VGGRTVD
-330 KYKARDLWRDIADAA
+330 TYKARTLWREIADAA

-390 LSLNLMKFQTDAGK
+390 LSLNLMKFQSEDGTFNVDRFRRAV
-404 FDVERYR
+404 D
-411 HAIDVCFTG
+411 ICFTG
-420 QEIIVSN
+420 QEILVSN

-460 LAYDSEEGGRFA
+460 LAYDSAEGTRFA
-472 GALTAIM
+472 GAITAIM

-496 FSEYAKNREPMLRV
+496 FSEFAKNREPMLRV

-525 ESADVV
+525 ESAGVV
-531 DAARETWDEAVKL
+531 DAARETWDDAVKL
-544 GRQHGYRNAQA
+544 GRAQGYRNAQA
-555 TVLAPTGCL
+555 TVLAPTG
-564 VGDSLVLTD
+564 
-573 RGLVRLRGLGD
+573 
-584 PDGDKWQVLDAEVAT
+584 
-599 DQGPRKATKFFVN
+599 
-612 GAEPVVTV
+612 
-620 ETSRGYRIQGTTTHR
+620 
-635 IKVVDGDGRWT
+635 
-646 WRRLSDIRGGD
+646 
-657 RVPMMLGGM
+657 
-666 VGEPAE
+666 
-672 VQLPPLPD
+672 
-680 AYWTSDQHTFVPR
+680 
-693 RMTSDLAE
+693 
-701 FIGYFMGDGS
+701 
-711 LHARGIR
+711 
-718 VCVTSADRDVVE
+718 
-730 RLTGLGESLFG
+730 
-741 LKAAVT
+741 
-747 EKTGYA
+747 
-753 EVAFNSV
+753 
-760 RLVLWWEACGFAK
+760 
-773 RPPAAEHRGK
+773 
-783 GYLAHVPDAV
+783 
-793 LHTNDPA
+793 
-800 VYGAFVRGLF
+800 
-810 EADGTVSSG
+810 
-819 YVSFTTITEQFSRDV
+819 
-834 QAILLA
+834 
-840 LGFVTT
+840 
-846 RKVDAPTTGSWGS
+846 
-859 SPRYVLRL
+859 
-867 LNQSVSGLFGKTVG
+867 
-881 FISKRKL
+881 
-888 ALVAPVNHPQAA
+888 
-900 RYDHIPLSQEMLNR
+900 
-914 LVPDNNRLRKVLMMS
+914 
-929 VRRHGAVSRRSATE
+929 
-943 LLERTGSVELKQI
+943 
-956 LSFFYDSVEKAALGE
+956 
-971 EQLTYDLS
+971 
-979 VPDNVTYVANG
+979 
-990 FVSHNTIGLMMDC
+990 TIGLMMDC

-1017 KKLVGGGLLKIVNT
+1017 KKLVGGGLLKIVNN

-1039 LGYDELKVK
+1039 LGYDEHEVK
-1048 EIVEYIDENDTIEG
+1048 EIVIYIDENDTIEG
-1062 APHLMEEHL
+1062 APHLAEEHL

-1077 FKPVNGARSIAP
+1077 FKPIKGTRSIAP
-1089 MGHVRMMAAVQP
+1089 MGHVRMMAGVQP

-1116 ATVADIEQ
+1116 ATVVDIEQ
-1124 TYMESWKLGLKCIA
+1124 TYFESWKLGLKCIA

-1153 LDKEK
+1153 RDKEK
-1158 KAAVPGEV
+1158 KAPAEV

-1186 DIQGHEGY
+1186 DIAGHEGY
-1194 LTVGLFDDGTPGELF
+1194 LTVGLFEDGTPGELF

-1227 TQTSYALQFGVPLKF
+1227 TQTSYALQFGVPVKF

-1280 FLPVEEQDE
+1280 FLAIEDQDE
-1289 AGIIRRDP
+1289 AGVVRRD
-1297 APAEPAPAPA
+1297 APVETSAPA
-1307 RADNAKPAS
+1307 RADNARPALQ
-1316 TPTELKVIASPTTNG
+1316 TELKVIAGPG
-1331 NGGGG
+1331 NGGISGM
-1336 VQKIAFINTDAPACP
+1336 QKIAFINTDAPACP

>member
-1 MAKNIADLTGARAGR
+1 MAKNVADLTGARAGQ
-16 APIKTNGNHARAAKG
+16 TNGANKPNGYAKGAVKG
-31 LRFGRHFTPPGS
+31 LRFRRVFTPPGS
-43 HAYDLV
+43 HAFDLV

-54 TAAITGEKGQV
+54 TAAITGEKGNV

-87 QKYFHGSAGSPERE
+87 QKYFRGGVGTRERE
-101 TSVRQIID
+101 ASVGQLIE
-109 RVVETLA
+109 RVVESLG

-125 AGEEDAQN
+125 ASEEDAEN
-133 WSEELRYLLVTQH
+133 WSQELRYLLVTQH

-169 FINSVQDSMESILD
+169 FINSVEDSMESILE

-255 DILDFIRCKA
+255 DILEFIRCKA

-270 AWALIEAGYNVGF
+270 AWALIDAGYNVGF
-283 NVPGGAYD
+283 NVTGGAYD

-298 NHSVRVS
+298 NNSVRVS
-305 DDFMQAVAD
+305 DDFMRAVD
-314 DKEWKTKAI
+314 GDKKWETKAV

-330 KYKARDLWRDIADAA
+330 SYKARDLWREIAEAT

-356 STIQDWNV
+356 TTIQDWNV

-390 LSLNLMKFQTDAGK
+390 LSLNLMKFQTEEGK
-404 FDVERYR
+404 FDLERYK

-496 FSEYAKNREPMLRV
+496 FSEYPKNREPMLRV
-510 MEKHRQAAHQLSTSP
+510 VEKHRQAAHQLSTSP
-525 ESADVV
+525 ESAEVV
-531 DAARETWDEAVKL
+531 DAARQTWDEAVKL
-544 GRQHGYRNAQA
+544 GRAHGYRNAQA
-555 TVLAPTGCL
+555 TVLAPTG
-564 VGDSLVLTD
+564 
-573 RGLVRLRGLGD
+573 
-584 PDGDKWQVLDAEVAT
+584 
-599 DQGPRKATKFFVN
+599 
-612 GAEPVVTV
+612 
-620 ETSRGYRIQGTTTHR
+620 
-635 IKVVDGDGRWT
+635 
-646 WRRLSDIRGGD
+646 
-657 RVPMMLGGM
+657 
-666 VGEPAE
+666 
-672 VQLPPLPD
+672 
-680 AYWTSDQHTFVPR
+680 
-693 RMTSDLAE
+693 
-701 FIGYFMGDGS
+701 
-711 LHARGIR
+711 
-718 VCVTSADRDVVE
+718 
-730 RLTGLGESLFG
+730 
-741 LKAAVT
+741 
-747 EKTGYA
+747 
-753 EVAFNSV
+753 
-760 RLVLWWEACGFAK
+760 
-773 RPPAAEHRGK
+773 
-783 GYLAHVPDAV
+783 
-793 LHTNDPA
+793 
-800 VYGAFVRGLF
+800 
-810 EADGTVSSG
+810 
-819 YVSFTTITEQFSRDV
+819 
-834 QAILLA
+834 
-840 LGFVTT
+840 
-846 RKVDAPTTGSWGS
+846 
-859 SPRYVLRL
+859 
-867 LNQSVSGLFGKTVG
+867 
-881 FISKRKL
+881 
-888 ALVAPVNHPQAA
+888 
-900 RYDHIPLSQEMLNR
+900 
-914 LVPDNNRLRKVLMMS
+914 
-929 VRRHGAVSRRSATE
+929 
-943 LLERTGSVELKQI
+943 
-956 LSFFYDSVEKAALGE
+956 
-971 EQLTYDLS
+971 
-979 VPDNVTYVANG
+979 
-990 FVSHNTIGLMMDC
+990 TIGLMMDC
-1003 DTTGIEPDLALVKY
+1003 DTTGIEPDLAIVKY

-1039 LGYDELKVK
+1039 LGYDEVKVK

-1062 APHLMEEHL
+1062 APTLMDEHL

-1077 FKPVNGARSIAP
+1077 FKPVNGSRPIPP
-1089 MGHVRMMAAVQP
+1089 MGHLPMMAAVQP

-1116 ATVADIEQ
+1116 ATAEDIQ
-1124 TYMESWKLGLKCIA
+1124 KTYFESWKLGLKCIA

-1158 KAAVPGEV
+1158 KATPVEV
-1166 EYRAMR
+1166 EYRAVR
-1172 RKLPDERKAVTHKF
+1172 RKLPDERKAITHKF

-1194 LTVGLFDDGTPGELF
+1194 LTVGLYEDGMPGELF
-1209 VTMAKEGS
+1209 VTMAKEGA

-1227 TQTSYALQFGVPLKF
+1227 TQTSYSLQFGVPVKF

-1249 MRFEPSGFT
+1249 MRFEPSVFT
-1258 KNKEIPI
+1258 NNNEIPI
-1265 AKSIVDYIFRWMASH
+1265 PKSIVDYIFSWMASH
-1280 FLPVEEQDE
+1280 FLPVEDQDE
-1289 AGIIRRDP
+1289 AGIIRRD
-1297 APAEPAPAPA
+1297 EPTAQVIEP
-1307 RADNAKPAS
+1307 KPIE
-1316 TPTELKVIASPTTNG
+1316 PDFKVIATPAPKTING
-1331 NGGGG
+1331 TAT
-1336 VQKIAFINTDAPACP
+1336 QKIAFINTDSPACP
-1351 DCGAITVRSGSCYKC
+1351 DCGSITVRSGSCYQC
-1366 LNCGATTGCS
+1366 P